1 MPLLL
6 TERHLRIYGRVIIGP
21 VIAALMF
28 PGPARATTTV
38 RASTIGSFTNTIG
51 VQTHL
56 GAGSSS
62 PYGTVAT
69 VESALAYVGI
79 KHVRDGIGSSA
90 DLATMQTLHDELG
103 VTFNVLMSFSMA
115 YGESC
120 PPQGWTYANVLSAI
134 QANVS
139 LVESIEGA
147 NEVDNFTPCWSG
159 VSSVAAGVTEQEQLW
174 STFRG
179 NQTTAS
185 LPINS
190 LTVSNLVYLPKI
202 GNISAYVN
210 QVSSHVYPQWYGAVG
225 ESAYG
230 TSQSIISMNNQAL
243 APGKPSVITEGGWW
257 TAPAVASY
265 GIPAGVPQLI
275 QAKLELSFLFDNYA
289 LGVRRTFLYELFDED
304 ADPTGTN
311 FEDHFGLFTSAGAAK
326 SFATALH
333 NTQAIFADSGTISS
347 LGSLSYTLTGMPTT
361 GHSLVLERS
370 DGTFIL
376 AVWND
381 AAIWNNTN
389 YVSIIVSPSTITFTP
404 SVTTRSMNVYDPLV
418 GTSPVTTSASGS
430 IQFSLSDHPVFVF
443 VPPK

>member
-6 TERHLRIYGRVIIGP
+6 TERHVRLYGRVIFGP
-21 VIAALMF
+21 VVAASMF
-28 PGPARATTTV
+28 AGPARATTTV

-56 GAGSSS
+56 GDGSSS

-90 DLATMQTLHDELG
+90 ILSTMQTLHDELG
-103 VTFNVLMSFSMA
+103 VTFNALMSFSVA

-120 PPQGWTYANVLSAI
+120 PPKGWNYANVLSSI

-147 NEVDNFTPCWSG
+147 NEVDKFTPCWNG

-174 STFRG
+174 STFQG
-179 NQTTAS
+179 NPTTAS

-190 LTVSNLVYLPKI
+190 LTVFDLVSPPKI

-210 QVSSHVYPQWYGAVG
+210 QVSSHVYPQWYGTDG

-230 TSQSIISMNNQAL
+230 ASQSVIAANNTAL
-243 APGKPSVITEGGWW
+243 APGKPNVVTEGGWW

-265 GIPAGVPQLI
+265 GIPAGVPQII

-289 LGVRRTFLYELFDED
+289 LGVTRTFLYELFDED

-311 FEDHFGLFTSAGAAK
+311 FQDHFGLFTSAGAAK
-326 SFATALH
+326 SLATALH
-333 NTQAIFADSGTISS
+333 NTQAILADSGTLSS

-361 GHSLVLERS
+361 AHSLVFERS
-370 DGTFIL
+370 DGTFIV

-381 AAIWNNTN
+381 AAIWDNNN
-389 YVSIIVSPSTITFTP
+389 YVPITVSPSTVTLTP
-404 SVTTRSMNVYDPLV
+404 SVMPPSMSVYDPLV
-418 GTSPVTTSASGS
+418 GTSAVTTATKGS
-430 IQFSLSDHPVFVF
+430 IQFSLSDHPVFLF
-443 VPPK
+443 VSPE

>member
-6 TERHLRIYGRVIIGP
+6 TERHVRLYRGVIFGP
-21 VIAALMF
+21 VVAALMF
-28 PGPARATTTV
+28 AGPARATTTV
-38 RASTIGSFTNTIG
+38 RASTIKSFTNTIG

-56 GAGSSS
+56 GDGSSS

-90 DLATMQTLHDELG
+90 ILSTMQTLHDELG
-103 VTFNVLMSFSMA
+103 VTFNALMSFSAA

-120 PPQGWTYANVLSAI
+120 PLKGWNYANVLSSI

-147 NEVDNFTPCWSG
+147 NEVDNFTPCWNG

-174 STFRG
+174 STFQG
-179 NQTTAS
+179 NRTTAS

-190 LTVSNLVYLPKI
+190 LTVSDLVSLPKI

-210 QVSSHVYPQWYGAVG
+210 QVSSHVYPQWYGTHG

-230 TSQSIISMNNQAL
+230 ASQSVIAANNKAL
-243 APGKPSVITEGGWW
+243 APGKPNVITEGGWW

-265 GIPAGVPQLI
+265 GIPAGVPQII
-275 QAKLELSFLFDNYA
+275 QAKLEISFLFDNYA
-289 LGVRRTFLYELFDED
+289 LGVTRTFLYELFDED

-311 FEDHFGLFTSAGAAK
+311 FQDHFGLFTSAGAAK
-326 SFATALH
+326 SSATALH
-333 NTQAIFADSGTISS
+333 NTQAILADSGTLSS
-347 LGSLSYTLTGMPTT
+347 LSSLSYTLTGMPAT
-361 GHSLVLERS
+361 GHSLVFERS
-370 DGTFIL
+370 DGTFIVAL
-376 AVWND
+376 WND
-381 AAIWNNTN
+381 AAMWDNNN
-389 YVSIIVSPSTITFTP
+389 YVPITVSPSTIKLIL
-404 SVTTRSMNVYDPLV
+404 SVVNHSMNVYDPFV
-418 GTSPVTTSASGS
+418 GTSAVTTGNSGS
-430 IQFSLSDHPVFVF
+430 IEFSLSDHPMFVF
-443 VPPK
+443 ISPK